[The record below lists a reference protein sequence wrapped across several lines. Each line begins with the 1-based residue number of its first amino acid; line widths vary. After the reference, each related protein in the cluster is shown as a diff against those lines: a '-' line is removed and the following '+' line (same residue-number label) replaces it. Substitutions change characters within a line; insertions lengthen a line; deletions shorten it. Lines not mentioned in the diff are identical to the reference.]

1 MVTKH
6 IPNFLTICNLTC
18 GCVGIVFS
26 FKGNLQVGAIMI
38 WAGALF
44 DFFDGFAA
52 RMLKKYSAIGK
63 DLDSLADLISFCFLP
78 ATIIYML
85 IAQNTQSQFLPF
97 AGYLLVVFG
106 ALRLAK
112 FNNDTRQSETFYG
125 LPVPAA
131 AIFVS
136 AYPFINGDTLTVF
149 AGFFSNTYTLMA
161 TAVLLSLLM
170 VSDIKLMSFKF
181 KSFDFLAN
189 WPRYLLLA
197 LALILIIFFKIMALP
212 VIILVYV
219 VFSIALNISE

>member
-6 IPNFLTICNLTC
+6 IPNFLTICNLSC
-18 GCVGIVFS
+18 GCIGIVLS
-26 FKGNLQVGAIMI
+26 FKGNLHVGAFMI

-63 DLDSLADLISFCFLP
+63 DLDSLADLITFCFLP
-78 ATIIYML
+78 GTIIYML
-85 IAQNTQSQFLPF
+85 IGQNTQSQFLPF
-97 AGYLLVVFG
+97 AGFLLVIFG

-136 AYPFINGDTLTVF
+136 AYPFINVDTLTGF
-149 AGFFSNTYTLMA
+149 AGFMTGPYTL
-161 TAVLLSLLM
+161 TSTVVLLSALM

-181 KSFDFLAN
+181 KSFGFLAN